1 MKIGIIKEG
10 KTPPDKRVPFSPE
23 QCEILVKD
31 FGLNLVVQPSKVRCF
46 KDEEYSARGIIL
58 QEDLSDC
65 DVLFGVKEVR
75 KQDLIPGKKYF
86 FFSHTIKEQPYN
98 KTLLQTLLKKRI
110 QMVDYECLQ
119 DTDSQRILGFGRYAG
134 IVGSYNA
141 LLAWGQRTKT
151 FELKPANLCEDMA
164 EITSE
169 LQKINVGN
177 IKITLSGNGRVA
189 HGAMELL
196 ELAGVTKA
204 NPEEYINETFDKAV
218 YTQMKCHHYYSLQ
231 GEAEFSYPHFYKN
244 SAKYKVNFLPYL
256 NPADIFISCH
266 YWDNESGP
274 LFTIEDCTKTEFK
287 TKVIADITC
296 DIQGSVPTT
305 LRSTTIAHPLFGFD
319 PKTNSEVD
327 PFDENGITIMAVDNL
342 PCELPKDASKD
353 FGTALINDI
362 IPELLN
368 EDKNNIINR
377 ASICLDGKLNSYY
390 NYLKAYA
397 R

>member
-23 QCEILVKD
+23 QCETLVKE

-46 KDEEYSARGIIL
+46 KDKEYSDLGVVL

-75 KQDLIPGKKYF
+75 KEDLIPGKKYF

-98 KTLLQTLLKKRI
+98 KTLLQTLLAKQI

-119 DTDSQRILGFGRYAG
+119 HNDGGRILGFGRYAG

-151 FELKPANLCEDMA
+151 FELKPANLCEDMT

-169 LQKINVGN
+169 LQKIKLIDV
-177 IKITLSGNGRVA
+177 KIVLTGNGRVA
-189 HGAMELL
+189 QGAIELL
-196 ELAGVTKA
+196 ELAGITGVK
-204 NPEEYINETFDKAV
+204 PEEYIKQSFDKAV
-218 YTQMKCHHYYSLQ
+218 YTQMRCHHYYNLND
-231 GEAEFSYPHFYKN
+231 GKDFSYDHFYKN
-244 SAKYKVNFLPYL
+244 SKDYQVNFLPYL
-256 NPADIFISCH
+256 NPSDIFISCH
-266 YWDNESGP
+266 YWDNESGV
-274 LFTIEDCTKTEFK
+274 LFNVEDCLTAEFK

-296 DIQGSVPTT
+296 DIQGSVPST
-305 LRSTTIAHPLFGFD
+305 LRSTTIADPLFGFN
-319 PKTNSEVD
+319 PATNSEVNT
-327 PFDENGITIMAVDNL
+327 FDENGITIMAVDNL

-353 FGTALINDI
+353 FGKALIKNI

-377 ASICLDGKLNSYY
+377 ASICLNGELNTYY
-390 NYLKAYA
+390 QYLKSYA
-397 R
+397 S

>member
-23 QCEILVKD
+23 QCEMLVKEM
-31 FGLNLVVQPSKVRCF
+31 GSNLVVQPSEVRCF
-46 KDEEYSARGIIL
+46 KDQEYSDRGVIL

-75 KQDLIPGKKYF
+75 KEDLIPGKKYF

-98 KTLLQTLLKKRI
+98 KTLLQTLLAKQI

-119 DTDSQRILGFGRYAG
+119 HSNGQRILGFGRHAG

-151 FELKPANLCEDMA
+151 FDLKPANLCEDMS
-164 EITSE
+164 EIRSE
-169 LQKINVGN
+169 LQKIKLSSV
-177 IKITLSGNGRVA
+177 KIVLTGNGRVT

-196 ELAGVTKA
+196 ELAGVTKVQ
-204 NPEEYINETFDKAV
+204 PEEYLKESFDKAV
-218 YTQMKCHHYYSLQ
+218 YTQMRCHHYYSLNN
-231 GEAEFSYPHFYKN
+231 GEEFSYPHFYKN
-244 SAKYKVNFLPYL
+244 SKDYQVNFLPYL
-256 NPADIFISCH
+256 NPSDIFISCH
-266 YWDNESGP
+266 YWDNESGV
-274 LFTIEDCTKTEFK
+274 LFNVDDCTKPEFK

-296 DIQGSVPTT
+296 DIQGSVPST
-305 LRSTTIAHPLFGFD
+305 LRSTTIADPLFGFD
-319 PKTNSEVD
+319 PHTNSEVD
-327 PFDENGITIMAVDNL
+327 SFDENAITIMAVDNL

-353 FGTALINDI
+353 FGEALIKNI

-368 EDKNNIINR
+368 DDKNNIINR
-377 ASICLDGKLNSYY
+377 ASICLKGDLNSYY
-390 NYLKAYA
+390 EYLRSYA
-397 R
+397 T